1 MNNAEVL
8 IKFKGDTSDADK
20 SMSKAETSIGKLA
33 KSFTLANL
41 AAQGVTKAIQVF
53 NQNLDSAIRRVDTMN
68 NFPKVMSNLGISAE
82 ASAEVIDDLG
92 KKLQGLPTSL
102 DAAAMSV
109 QRLTSKNGDVKKSE
123 QLFLALNNAILAGG
137 GSAEIQAN
145 ALEQI
150 SQAYAKGKPD
160 MMEWR
165 TLMTAMPAQLKQVAQ
180 AMGYTDAAMLG
191 EAVRAKDGEKV
202 FAQMMDTMM
211 KMNTEGVN
219 GFKSFEEQA
228 RNATGGISTSVTNM
242 KTAIVRGIASMLNSL
257 NKALEPFGGIS
268 GVLNKIGKAGE
279 KVFTAIG
286 KAIAKVIPYMVDFG
300 KWIKKNETWLKPL
313 VVMVATFVATFKT
326 IKTVVTIIKTVKT
339 AFAALNAVMLANPI
353 TLIIAGIAALVA
365 GFVYLWNHCEAFKN
379 FWINMW
385 NGIKNIFS
393 TIVNFVKE
401 NWKGL
406 LLFLVNPLAGAF
418 KLIYDNCE
426 GFRNFIN
433 NFVGNVISFIKK
445 IPDYLSYAIGYI
457 VGLVTGLIAR
467 LWEFITSDI
476 PNFFVEVLNKIAQFF
491 INIGTALWNF
501 ITVTIPNFIK
511 NVINKLKELPG
522 KVWEVVKE
530 APGKIAKAFIDG
542 IQSVKDA
549 VAKIFNAIWDGLKD
563 LPNKM
568 LELGKDIVKGI
579 WNGIKSMGTWLKDKI
594 KGFGKGVVDGMK
606 SAFKIGSPSKL
617 MAQEVGQWIP
627 KGIAVGIEANTNSLN
642 RTLSD
647 VASMVTTEINSSINP
662 SLTGSMQNNITPVT
676 NVYVSQKQDP
686 LGRMVQEIKTFSGGA
701 KQDYLYGR

>member
-20 SMSKAETSIGKLA
+20 AMSKAETSIGKLA

-286 KAIAKVIPYMVDFG
+286 KAIAKVIPYIVDFG

-313 VVMVATFVATFKT
+313 VVMVAAFVATFKT

-353 TLIIAGIAALVA
+353 TLIIAGIAALIA

-385 NGIKNIFS
+385 NGIKNI
-393 TIVNFVKE
+393 
-401 NWKGL
+401 
-406 LLFLVNPLAGAF
+406 
-418 KLIYDNCE
+418 LI
-426 GFRNFIN
+426 
-433 NFVGNVISFIKK
+433 
-445 IPDYLSYAIGYI
+445 
-457 VGLVTGLIAR
+457 
-467 LWEFITSDI
+467 
-476 PNFFVEVLNKIAQFF
+476 
-491 INIGTALWNF
+491 
-501 ITVTIPNFIK
+501 
-511 NVINKLKELPG
+511 
-522 KVWEVVKE
+522 
-530 APGKIAKAFIDG
+530 
-542 IQSVKDA
+542 
-549 VAKIFNAIWDGLKD
+549 
-563 LPNKM
+563 
-568 LELGKDIVKGI
+568 
-579 WNGIKSMGTWLKDKI
+579 
-594 KGFGKGVVDGMK
+594 
-606 SAFKIGSPSKL
+606 
-617 MAQEVGQWIP
+617 
-627 KGIAVGIEANTNSLN
+627 
-642 RTLSD
+642 
-647 VASMVTTEINSSINP
+647 SIC
-662 SLTGSMQNNITPVT
+662 QI
-676 NVYVSQKQDP
+676 Y
-686 LGRMVQEIKTFSGGA
+686 
-701 KQDYLYGR
+701 